1 MAQTEALE
9 LVVTAVN
16 RAAPVL
22 QQVSHAL
29 DQVKLS
35 TVELDASMRQSADA
49 LRHSGQSFRGVSE
62 PMRDFT
68 VRTRELSGGFGG
80 LHVSTTK
87 FASSIGGDV
96 VRAITQVGGAVLA
109 AAASVE
115 AFTKKLIGAKQ
126 LNELARALGVPK
138 ELIKGLRRTGEEAG
152 VPAEK
157 IDQMLTDLL
166 SKFQDMRFRDRGD
179 FYAKLLQIP
188 EARRVAGELAS
199 IFEDVDRGRLTD
211 AEGQKQALLRVQ
223 KFFQEYTKAYGE
235 ASLRNVLGK
244 AGLSE
249 DWAIFGRIPVDEF
262 AKRISGLAGSTNEL
276 DPEQVEKFWKAWREF
291 SRVLG
296 NFTTTVLT
304 PLLPKL
310 TEFIG
315 NLTNNKELMDFVE
328 KKWPQICSDI
338 EVGYFALKAALE
350 GNPID
355 WNKVLGTKSFKL
367 LDKAFSDFFNQL
379 KTRAKQ
385 FLAGIGLA
393 SQADV
398 DAARKE
404 ELQFRKENFGGL
416 SEAEEKELQ
425 DLEAGK
431 RGAAGPTFLP
441 KVSPEQEQAIIRRME
456 EYRQKQRFT
465 DTGDEDSDRL
475 TIENTR
481 ALKDLTEEINKLN
494 MRFMRGLSP
503 AGNEAVEGREYG
515 GPVRGGQ
522 RYLVGE
528 GHRPE
533 LFIPRQEGGPVQAI
547 GKGGSQIFTPAQSGA
562 VEPLL
567 RPWRPGDPIRGIYGG
582 GKKFPILSE
591 AATPLPT
598 QPGYPRNVM
607 SGVSQGR
614 GVASW
619 YSRGTDPQGKFW
631 GDPAAIDK
639 PGSAALDKIPDPYTG
654 SLIVEPGD
662 AGPIPLR
669 YRPQYWTNARPTA
682 DRCRP
687 RC

>member
-29 DQVKLS
+29 EQVKLS

-49 LRHSGQSFRGVSE
+49 LRHNGQTFRGVSE

-96 VRAITQVGGAVLA
+96 VRAITRVGGAVLA

-199 IFEDVDRGRLTD
+199 IMEDVDRGRLTD

-223 KFFQEYTKAYGE
+223 KFFQEYAKAYGE

-249 DWAIFGRIPVDEF
+249 DWAIFARIPVDEF

-276 DPEQVEKFWKAWREF
+276 DPEQVEKFWKAWRDF

-310 TEFIG
+310 TKFIG
-315 NLTNNKELMDFVE
+315 DLTNNKELMDFVE
-328 KKWPQICSDI
+328 RKWPQICSDI

-355 WNKVLGTKSFKL
+355 WKKVLGTEVMKFLKN
-367 LDKAFSDFFNQL
+367 DFFDFLNQAMRL
-379 KTRAKQ
+379 WQQ
-385 FLAGIGLA
+385 FKAGMGLG

-398 DAARKE
+398 DAARKD
-404 ELQFRKENFGGL
+404 ELLFRRDFKGL
-416 SEAEEKELQ
+416 SPEEEQELK
-425 DLEAGK
+425 DIEAGK
-431 RGAAGPTFLP
+431 PGTAGPSKLP
-441 KVSPEQEQAIIRRME
+441 KISPDAQDAIIRRME
-456 EYRQKQRFT
+456 EYRQKQRFA

-481 ALKDLTEEINKLN
+481 ALEDLTEEINKLN

-503 AGNEAVEGREYG
+503 AGDEAVEGREYG
-515 GPVRGGQ
+515 GSVRGGQ

-528 GHRPE
+528 GHKPE
-533 LFIPRQEGGPVQAI
+533 LFVPRQEGGPVQAV
-547 GKGGSQIFTPAQSGA
+547 GKGGPQLFTPAQSGA

-567 RPWRPGDPIRGIYGG
+567 RSWRPGDPIRGIYGG

-614 GVASW
+614 GVATW

-639 PGSAALDKIPDPYTG
+639 PGSAALDKIPDPYQGIHCRARRRSANSTT
-654 SLIVEPGD
+654 LLT
-662 AGPIPLR
+662 PIL
-669 YRPQYWTNARPTA
+669 A
-682 DRCRP
+682 
-687 RC
+687 